1 MGAVLIVLTPHSG
14 GYRIAVGETFK
25 RPAGCPTNEDWS
37 AFDMNLLPFI
47 ASGIGLGAVYALS
60 SVGLVILYRASGTL
74 NFAFG
79 AFGGV
84 SAFLA
89 WELTQ
94 DGIPAPIGW
103 VVGIAVSTGI
113 AYGYG
118 RVFAPRLAH
127 RDRVVRAIATLGL
140 ALFLFGGM
148 ALYWGVGVARRL
160 VLPTDLAFVVLFG
173 VRLTV
178 TRLIAL
184 GLSLAMAAGIGLVL
198 SRTRIGLGMRALASD
213 RHISAAIGVRVVQI
227 DSIAWLVN
235 GMFAGIA
242 GILLANI
249 NRLDPGTLTF
259 LVIPAIA
266 AAIMARLSSLPGA
279 FIGGIVSGLIEALLI
294 ATSPEIANLRSAG
307 PYIAALIFLMIVG
320 AGQGVGARE

>member
-1 MGAVLIVLTPHSG
+1 MK
-14 GYRIAVGETFK
+14 Y
-25 RPAGCPTNEDWS
+25 
-37 AFDMNLLPFI
+37 LPFI
-47 ASGIGLGAVYALS
+47 ASGIGLGAIYALS

-84 SAFLA
+84 SAFLV
-89 WELTQ
+89 WQLTQ
-94 DGIPAPIGW
+94 DGVPLLISAI
-103 VVGIAVSTGI
+103 VGVAASTGI

-148 ALYWGVGVARRL
+148 AWYWGVGVARRL
-160 VLPTDLAFVVLFG
+160 VLPTDLNFVLLFG
-173 VRLTV
+173 VRLSL

-184 GLSLAMAAGIGLVL
+184 GVALAMVVGVGLLL

-213 RHISAAIGVRVVQI
+213 RHISAAIGVRVTQI
-227 DSIAWLVN
+227 DSLAWLVN

-279 FIGGIVSGLIEALLI
+279 FIGGMAAGIIEALLI

-307 PYIAALIFLMIVG
+307 PYVAALIFLMIVG

>member
-1 MGAVLIVLTPHSG
+1 MK
-14 GYRIAVGETFK
+14 Y
-25 RPAGCPTNEDWS
+25 
-37 AFDMNLLPFI
+37 LPFI
-47 ASGIGLGAVYALS
+47 ASGIGLGAIYALS

-79 AFGGV
+79 AFGGI
-84 SAFLA
+84 SAFLV
-89 WELTQ
+89 WQLTQ
-94 DGIPAPIGW
+94 DGVPLPISAI
-103 VVGIAVSTGI
+103 VGVAVSTGI

-148 ALYWGVGVARRL
+148 AWYWGVGVARRL
-160 VLPTDLAFVVLFG
+160 VLPTDLNFVLLFG
-173 VRLTV
+173 VRLSA

-184 GLSLAMAAGIGLVL
+184 GMALAMVVGVGLLL

-213 RHISAAIGVRVVQI
+213 RHISAAIGVRVTQI
-227 DSIAWLVN
+227 DSLAWLVN

-279 FIGGIVSGLIEALLI
+279 FIGGMVAGMIEALLI

-307 PYIAALIFLMIVG
+307 PYVAALIFLMIVG
-320 AGQGVGARE
+320 AGHGVGARE

>member
-1 MGAVLIVLTPHSG
+1 MK
-14 GYRIAVGETFK
+14 Y
-25 RPAGCPTNEDWS
+25 
-37 AFDMNLLPFI
+37 LPFI
-47 ASGIGLGAVYALS
+47 ASGIGLGAIYALS

-79 AFGGV
+79 AFGGI
-84 SAFLA
+84 SAFLV
-89 WELTQ
+89 WQLTQ
-94 DGIPAPIGW
+94 DGVPLPISAI
-103 VVGIAVSTGI
+103 VGVAVSTGI

-148 ALYWGVGVARRL
+148 AWYWGVGVARRL
-160 VLPTDLAFVVLFG
+160 VLPTDLNFVLLFG
-173 VRLTV
+173 VRLSA

-184 GLSLAMAAGIGLVL
+184 GVALAMVVGVGLLL

-213 RHISAAIGVRVVQI
+213 RHISAAIGVRVTQI
-227 DSIAWLVN
+227 DSLAWLVN

-279 FIGGIVSGLIEALLI
+279 FIGGMVAGMIEALLI

-307 PYIAALIFLMIVG
+307 PYVAALIFLMIVG
-320 AGQGVGARE
+320 AGHGVGARE

>member
-1 MGAVLIVLTPHSG
+1 L
-14 GYRIAVGETFK
+14 
-25 RPAGCPTNEDWS
+25 
-37 AFDMNLLPFI
+37 AFDMKYLPFI
-47 ASGIGLGAVYALS
+47 ASGIGLGAIYALS

-79 AFGGV
+79 AFGGI
-84 SAFLA
+84 SAFLV
-89 WELTQ
+89 WQLTQ
-94 DGIPAPIGW
+94 DGVPLLISAI
-103 VVGIAVSTGI
+103 VGVAASTGI

-148 ALYWGVGVARRL
+148 AWYWGVGVARRL
-160 VLPTDLAFVVLFG
+160 VLPTDLNFVLLFG
-173 VRLTV
+173 VRLSA

-184 GLSLAMAAGIGLVL
+184 GVALAMVVGVGLLL

-213 RHISAAIGVRVVQI
+213 RHISAAIGVRVTQI
-227 DSIAWLVN
+227 DSLAWLVN

-279 FIGGIVSGLIEALLI
+279 FVGGMVAGMIEALLI

-307 PYIAALIFLMIVG
+307 PYVAALIFLMIVG

>member
-1 MGAVLIVLTPHSG
+1 MRV
-14 GYRIAVGETFK
+14 F
-25 RPAGCPTNEDWS
+25 
-37 AFDMNLLPFI
+37 AFAMYLLPFI

-89 WELTQ
+89 WQLTQ
-94 DGIPAPIGW
+94 DGVPAPIGW
-103 VVGIAVSTGI
+103 IVGVAASTGL

-118 RVFAPRLAH
+118 RIFAPRLAH
-127 RDRVVRAIATLGL
+127 RDRVVRAVATLGL

-148 ALYWGVGVARRL
+148 ALYWGIGVARRL
-160 VLPTDLAFVVLFG
+160 VLPTDLNFVLLFG
-173 VRLTV
+173 VRLSF

-184 GLSLAMAAGIGLVL
+184 GLSLAMAGGIGLFL

-213 RHISAAIGVRVVQI
+213 RNISAAIGVRVVQI
-227 DSIAWLVN
+227 DSLAWLIN

-249 NRLDPGTLTF
+249 NRLDAGTLTF

-279 FIGGIVSGLIEALLI
+279 FIGGMVAGMIEALLI
-294 ATSPEIANLRSAG
+294 ASSPEIANLRSAG
-307 PYIAALIFLMIVG
+307 PYVAALIFLMIVG
-320 AGQGVGARE
+320 VGQGVGARE

>member
-1 MGAVLIVLTPHSG
+1 
-14 GYRIAVGETFK
+14 
-25 RPAGCPTNEDWS
+25 
-37 AFDMNLLPFI
+37 MNLLPFI
-47 ASGIGLGAVYALS
+47 VSGIGLGAVYALA

-89 WELTQ
+89 WQLTQ
-94 DGIPAPIGW
+94 EGVPLAISSI
-103 VVGIAVSTGI
+103 VGIAASTGI
-113 AYGYG
+113 AYAYG
-118 RVFAPRLAH
+118 RIFAPRLAH

-148 ALYWGVGVARRL
+148 AWYWGVGVARRL
-160 VLPTDLAFVVLFG
+160 MLPTDLDFVVLFG

-184 GLSLAMAAGIGLVL
+184 GVSLAMVVGIGLL
-198 SRTRIGLGMRALASD
+198 LTRTRIGLGMRALASD

-235 GMFAGIA
+235 GLFAGIA

-266 AAIMARLSSLPGA
+266 AAIMARLSSLWGA
-279 FIGGIVSGLIEALLI
+279 FVGGIVCGMIEALLI

-307 PYIAALIFLMIVG
+307 PYVAALIFLTIIG
-320 AGQGVGARE
+320 AGQGIGARE

>member
-1 MGAVLIVLTPHSG
+1 
-14 GYRIAVGETFK
+14 
-25 RPAGCPTNEDWS
+25 
-37 AFDMNLLPFI
+37 MNLLPFI
-47 ASGIGLGAVYALS
+47 VSGIGLGAVYALA

-89 WELTQ
+89 WQLTQ
-94 DGIPAPIGW
+94 EGVPLAISSI
-103 VVGIAVSTGI
+103 VGIAASTGI
-113 AYGYG
+113 AYAYG
-118 RVFAPRLAH
+118 RIFAPRLAH

-148 ALYWGVGVARRL
+148 AWYWGVGVARRL
-160 VLPTDLAFVVLFG
+160 MLPTDLDFVVLFG

-184 GLSLAMAAGIGLVL
+184 GVSLAMVVGIGLL
-198 SRTRIGLGMRALASD
+198 LARTRIGLGMRALASD

-227 DSIAWLVN
+227 DSLAWLVN
-235 GMFAGIA
+235 GLFAGIA

-259 LVIPAIA
+259 LVIPAVA
-266 AAIMARLSSLPGA
+266 AAIMARLSSLWGA
-279 FIGGIVSGLIEALLI
+279 FVGGIACGMIEALLI

-307 PYIAALIFLMIVG
+307 PYVAALIFLTIVG
-320 AGQGVGARE
+320 AGQGIGARE

>member
-1 MGAVLIVLTPHSG
+1 
-14 GYRIAVGETFK
+14 
-25 RPAGCPTNEDWS
+25 
-37 AFDMNLLPFI
+37 MNLLPFV

-89 WELTQ
+89 WQLTH
-94 DGIPAPIGW
+94 DGVPAPISW
-103 VVGIAVSTGI
+103 IVGIAVSTGI

-118 RVFAPRLAH
+118 RLFAPRLAH

-140 ALFLFGGM
+140 ALFLLGGM
-148 ALYWGVGVARRL
+148 AWYWGVGVARRL
-160 VLPTDLAFVVLFG
+160 VLPTDLNFVVLFG
-173 VRLTV
+173 VRLSL

-184 GLSLAMAAGIGLVL
+184 AIALAMAGGVGLLL

-213 RHISAAIGVRVVQI
+213 RAISAAIGVRVVQI
-227 DSIAWLVN
+227 DSFAWLVN

-242 GILLANI
+242 GILLGNI
-249 NRLDPGTLTF
+249 NRLDPGFLTF
-259 LVIPAIA
+259 LVIPAVA

-279 FIGGIVSGLIEALLI
+279 FIGGMVAGMIEALLI
-294 ATSPEIANLRSAG
+294 AFPDVANLRSAG
-307 PYIAALIFLMIVG
+307 PYVAALIFLMIVG

>member
-1 MGAVLIVLTPHSG
+1 MK
-14 GYRIAVGETFK
+14 Y
-25 RPAGCPTNEDWS
+25 
-37 AFDMNLLPFI
+37 LPFV

-79 AFGGV
+79 AFGGI
-84 SAFLA
+84 SAFLV
-89 WELTQ
+89 WQLTQ
-94 DGIPAPIGW
+94 DGVPLLISAI
-103 VVGIAVSTGI
+103 VGVAASTGI

-148 ALYWGVGVARRL
+148 AWYWGVGVARRL
-160 VLPTDLAFVVLFG
+160 VLPTDLNFVLLFG
-173 VRLTV
+173 VRLSL

-184 GLSLAMAAGIGLVL
+184 GVALAMVVGVGLFL

-213 RHISAAIGVRVVQI
+213 RHISAAIGVRVTQI
-227 DSIAWLVN
+227 DSLAWLVN

-279 FIGGIVSGLIEALLI
+279 FVGGMVAGMIEALLI

-307 PYIAALIFLMIVG
+307 PYVAALIFLMIVG

>member
-1 MGAVLIVLTPHSG
+1 
-14 GYRIAVGETFK
+14 
-25 RPAGCPTNEDWS
+25 
-37 AFDMNLLPFI
+37 MNLLPFV

-79 AFGGV
+79 AFGGI

-89 WELTQ
+89 WQLGQ
-94 DGIPAPIGW
+94 NGVSQPIGW
-103 VVGIAVSTGI
+103 IVGIAASAGI

-118 RVFAPRLAH
+118 RYFAPRLAH

-160 VLPTDLAFVVLFG
+160 VLPTDLNFVVLFG
-173 VRLTV
+173 VRLSL
-178 TRLIAL
+178 TRIIAL
-184 GLSLAMAAGIGLVL
+184 GLSLAMVCGTGLLL
-198 SRTRIGLGMRALASD
+198 SKTRMGLGMRALASD
-213 RHISAAIGVRVVQI
+213 RNISAAIGVRVVQI

-235 GMFAGIA
+235 GIFAGIA

-249 NRLDPGTLTF
+249 NRLDAGTLTF

-279 FIGGIVSGLIEALLI
+279 FIGGIVSGQIEALLI
-294 ATSPEIANLRSAG
+294 ASSPEIANLRSAG

-320 AGQGVGARE
+320 VGQGVGARE

>member
-1 MGAVLIVLTPHSG
+1 MK
-14 GYRIAVGETFK
+14 Y
-25 RPAGCPTNEDWS
+25 
-37 AFDMNLLPFI
+37 LPFI
-47 ASGIGLGAVYALS
+47 VSGIGLGAIYALS

-84 SAFLA
+84 SAFLV

-94 DGIPAPIGW
+94 DGVPLLLSSI
-103 VVGIAVSTGI
+103 VGIAVSTGI

-148 ALYWGVGVARRL
+148 AWYWGVGVARRL
-160 VLPTDLAFVVLFG
+160 VLAMVVG
-173 VRLTV
+173 V
-178 TRLIAL
+178 
-184 GLSLAMAAGIGLVL
+184 GLLL

-213 RHISAAIGVRVVQI
+213 RHISAAIGVRVTQI
-227 DSIAWLVN
+227 DSLAWLVN

-279 FIGGIVSGLIEALLI
+279 FVGGMVAGMIEAVLI

-307 PYIAALIFLMIVG
+307 PYVAALIFLMIVG